1 MALLSF
7 KSMCGRYG
15 RRADKQRI
23 AEWMQTHNTDVFDDS
38 YLAPSYNV
46 APQSMQPVVRL
57 DSETGERELSIM
69 RWGLIPF
76 WSKDSK
82 IAYSTINAKAET
94 ITTSPA
100 FREAIKRRR
109 CLVPADWF
117 YEWKKLDAKTKQPYA
132 IALNDGSLFA
142 FAGLWDTWK
151 DKATGQAIN
160 TYTVITTDP
169 NQLMEPLHNRM
180 PVILQ
185 RRDYDRWLAPGDP
198 SQLPVDLLRPFPAK
212 EMKAWPVS
220 HRVGNV
226 RNNDPL
232 FGRTR
237 ALIGAS
243 LPSCDHHSGLLLL
256 RVPLIGSAVC
266 LKAIRMVLCHRKGV
280 LSFQNRIA
288 NVSNPQHRC
297 QQAPGNNYGLPGN
310 ENQHESTS
318 GD

>member
-1 MALLSF
+1 
-7 KSMCGRYG
+7 MCGRYG
-15 RRADKQRI
+15 RRADKQHI

-57 DSETGERELSIM
+57 DSETGRRELSIM

-117 YEWKKLDAKTKQPYA
+117 YEWKKLDAKAKQPYA

-160 TYTVITTDP
+160 SYTVITTDP
-169 NQLMEPLHNRM
+169 NELLEPLHNRM

-198 SQLPVDLLRPFPAK
+198 SQLPVDLLRPFPAE
-212 EMKAWPVS
+212 EMRAWPVS
-220 HRVGNV
+220 SRVGNV
-226 RNNDPL
+226 RNNYP
-232 FGRTR
+232 
-237 ALIGAS
+237 S
-243 LPSCDHHSGLLLL
+243 LVEP
-256 RVPLIGSAVC
+256 VP
-266 LKAIRMVLCHRKGV
+266 
-280 LSFQNRIA
+280 
-288 NVSNPQHRC
+288 
-297 QQAPGNNYGLPGN
+297 
-310 ENQHESTS
+310 
-318 GD
+318 